1 MPNFDLEPREVLN
14 IIHLLQEQNESYFRC
29 IVNHVG
35 EKDVWEHLTFLN
47 EELIRKLDAK

>member
-1 MPNFDLEPREVLN
+1 MTFELEPREVSN

-35 EKDVWEHLTFLN
+35 ERDVWEHLIALN
-47 EELIRKLDAK
+47 EDLIRKLDAK